1 MVVKTLWV
9 NETKIY
15 FFFSPV
21 VLKPRSDHTLSFFFF
36 AKPGFPRKGDFGY
49 HF

>member
-1 MVVKTLWV
+1 MVAKTLWV

-15 FFFSPV
+15 FFSPV
-21 VLKPRSDHTLSFFFF
+21 VLKPQSDHTLSFFFF
-36 AKPGFPRKGDFGY
+36 AKPGFPRKGDFDY